1 MVPQPAQR
9 PALELTILI
18 ALPTPVK
25 LVIHIVQH
33 VREAWCHNAL
43 HVFLAIFLTQ
53 ILAKIHAL
61 LELLAKHPTIPVFL
75 VILTARLVLVELL
88 LLAALATLAI
98 I

>member
-1 MVPQPAQR
+1 MVLQPVQR
-9 PALELTILI
+9 PALEPTILI
-18 ALPTPVK
+18 APPTSVV

-43 HVFLAIFLTQ
+43 PVFLAIFLTQ

-61 LELLAKHPTIPVFL
+61 LELLAKHRTIPVFL
-75 VILTARLVLVELL
+75 VMLTARLALVELL